1 MFERIKHMLIKEF
14 IQVFRDPRMRV
25 VIFLIPCVQVLVI
38 GYAVST
44 DVKHVRTAVYDL
56 DNSQAS
62 RDLTARFVRSGYFDV
77 VTHID
82 NDRSAREVLDR
93 NDVTAVL
100 RFNHGFAERLR
111 AGRPA
116 PLQILVDGTDS
127 NTASIALSY
136 AMKIATAYSERVLL
150 ERVDRAMG
158 PAGDT
163 GRVELRTRAWFNE
176 NLESRNFFVPGVLM
190 IVVAL
195 STLLLTSMAVVR
207 EKEIGTMEQ
216 IMVTPITPA
225 EFILGKTVPFA
236 LIGFAEVILVTLIG
250 VFWFEVPIRGNL
262 LLLLLA
268 TGLFLMNTL
277 GAGLFISTFSQTQQQ
292 AMMTTFFVF
301 FPAMLLSGFA
311 FPIANMP
318 EVVQWMTLVNPLR
331 YFLVIVRSLFLKGVG
346 IEVLWPQMWPLLV
359 MGTAMLWLATRR
371 FHKTL

>member
-1 MFERIKHMLIKEF
+1 MFERIRHMLIKEF
-14 IQVFRDPRMRV
+14 IQVFRDPRMRI

-44 DVKHVRTAVYDL
+44 DVKHVRTALYDL
-56 DNSQAS
+56 DNSQTS
-62 RDLTARFVRSGYFDV
+62 RDLAARFVGSGYFDIV
-77 VTHID
+77 EAVGD
-82 NDRSAREVLDR
+82 DPSAQAVLDR

-100 RFNHGFAERLR
+100 RFNHGFAEDLS
-111 AGRPA
+111 AGRTA
-116 PLQILVDGTDS
+116 RLQILVDGTDS
-127 NTASIALSY
+127 NTASIALGY
-136 AMKIATAYSERVLL
+136 AMKIGSAYSERILI

-158 PAGDT
+158 PAGKT

-176 NLESRNFFVPGVLM
+176 NLESRNFFVPGVLV

-216 IMVTPITPA
+216 IMVTPITPV

-236 LIGFAEVILVTLIG
+236 LIGLAQVLLVTLIG
-250 VFWFEVPIRGNL
+250 VFWFEVPIRGSLPL
-262 LLLLLA
+262 LLLC

-277 GAGLFISTFSQTQQQ
+277 GAGLLISTFSQTQQQ
-292 AMMTTFFVF
+292 AMMTTFFAF
-301 FPAMLLSGFA
+301 FPAMLLSGFV

-318 EVVQWMTLVNPLR
+318 QPVQWMTLVNPIR
-331 YFLVIVRSLFLKGVG
+331 YFLVIVRGIFLKGVG
-346 IEVLWPQMWPLLV
+346 VEVLWTQMWPLLA
-359 MGTAMLWLATRR
+359 MGVTALFFAVRR

>member
-1 MFERIKHMLIKEF
+1 VR
-14 IQVFRDPRMRV
+14 
-25 VIFLIPCVQVLVI
+25 
-38 GYAVST
+38 
-44 DVKHVRTAVYDL
+44 HVRTALYDL
-56 DNSQAS
+56 DNSQVS
-62 RDLTARFVRSGYFDV
+62 RDVTARFVRSGYFDV
-77 VTHID
+77 VTTVGD
-82 NDRSAREVLDR
+82 DRGARAVLDR

-100 RFNHGFAERLR
+100 RFNHGFAEDLR
-111 AGRPA
+111 AGRTA
-116 PLQILVDGTDS
+116 RLQILVDGTDS

-136 AMKIATAYSERVLL
+136 AMKIGSAYSERILI
-150 ERVDRAMG
+150 ERVERALG
-158 PAGDT
+158 PAGKT

-176 NLESRNFFVPGVLM
+176 NLESRNFFVPGVLV

-216 IMVTPITPA
+216 IMVTPITPV

-236 LIGFAEVILVTLIG
+236 LIGFAEVGLVTLIG

-262 LLLLLA
+262 LLLLLS

-277 GAGLFISTFSQTQQQ
+277 GAGLLISTLSQTQQQ
-292 AMMTTFFVF
+292 AMMTVFFCF

-318 EVVQWMTLVNPLR
+318 EPVQWLTLVNPIR
-331 YFLVIVRSLFLKGVG
+331 YFLVIVRAIFLKGVG
-346 IEVLWPQMWPLLV
+346 VDVLWSQMWPLLA
-359 MGTAMLWLATRR
+359 MGLTLLFLAVRR